1 LSQAQGLRLEGYN
14 FAFWVNII
22 EILVRPA
29 GPLLIPC
36 CDYYAEQT
44 AGREAETFA
53 SMIKDRL
60 ALKLANLNYASK
72 RARQ

>member
-1 LSQAQGLRLEGYN
+1 
-14 FAFWVNII
+14 VNVI

-44 AGREAETFA
+44 AGREAKTFA
-53 SMIKDRL
+53 SMIEERL
-60 ALKLANLNYASK
+60 ALKLANLHHASR